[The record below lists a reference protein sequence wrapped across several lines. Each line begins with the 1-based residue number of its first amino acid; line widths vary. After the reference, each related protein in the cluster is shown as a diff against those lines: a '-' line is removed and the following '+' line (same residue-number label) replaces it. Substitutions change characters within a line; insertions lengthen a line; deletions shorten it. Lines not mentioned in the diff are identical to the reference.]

1 MYSRGE
7 YIPHFTT
14 YSQRFGSREMKN
26 ILDIHNAKLQ
36 QPPSLPSFLFCFSLQ
51 FIFLASR
58 EINNVFIYSFTSFS
72 SHFML
77 IITISFSP
85 CFLLLHAVPLYQPKS
100 CRCRTNFDIFDTIYF
115 SIQIRKMC

>member
-51 FIFLASR
+51 FFFLVNR
-58 EINNVFIYSFTSFS
+58 EITHVFIYSFTSFS
-72 SHFML
+72 IHFYVIYSSL
-77 IITISFSP
+77 FCLP
-85 CFLLLHAVPLYQPKS
+85 PHLVVPKS
-100 CRCRTNFDIFDTIYF
+100 CRRRTIFDIFDTIYF
-115 SIQIRKMC
+115 PIQIIKTC